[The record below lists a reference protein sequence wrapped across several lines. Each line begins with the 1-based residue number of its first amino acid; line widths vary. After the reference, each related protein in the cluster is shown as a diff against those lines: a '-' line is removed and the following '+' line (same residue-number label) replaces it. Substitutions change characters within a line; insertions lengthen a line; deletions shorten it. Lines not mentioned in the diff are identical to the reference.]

1 MLTHRLMQSCEI
13 RRDYPLYGKMKTRSN
28 LIHGVATGKV
38 KFSIFAMYSTHVR
51 TFWRRATKFGTITHR
66 QDGNFWHCI

>member
-38 KFSIFAMYSTHVR
+38 KFSIFEIRTHCTCVQYTR
-51 TFWRRATKFGTITHR
+51 SNLLTKSYKI
-66 QDGNFWHCI
+66 WHD